1 MLAEHGLPVWP
12 HTEVASIVRQA
23 ARICVDGGLFVPART
38 LSMAAARMNDDDNEG
53 VDVVQA
59 QFMRSLN
66 A

>member
-1 MLAEHGLPVWP
+1 
-12 HTEVASIVRQA
+12 VRQA